1 MNGKSSTMT
10 RKTALKIGLGAGA
23 GLMWGRLPLFA
34 QNAAPIMRTIPS
46 SGEKLPAIGLGS
58 SRTFSVGSSDEERA
72 PIKEVLRLFAEMG
85 GTLLDTAPTYGRSE
99 AVAGDLAAEL
109 GLQDKI
115 FWATK
120 ISRARDRQASIAQME
135 TSMKR
140 FRSDHIELQQVHN
153 LGLTETHL
161 ATLREWKKEGRV
173 SYLGITTS
181 SLRQFDEVEKLL
193 KNETLDFVQLNYS
206 LGTRKAEER
215 LLPLAQDRGVAVL
228 VNRPFEAGRMFRAVS
243 GQNVPEWAAEF
254 EAKSWGQFFLKYV
267 LAHPAVTCPI
277 PATSKPGHLKDNM
290 GAMFGA
296 LPDQKMRKRME
307 DFFDAL

>member
-1 MNGKSSTMT
+1 MNDKSSTMT

-72 PIKEVLRLFAEMG
+72 PIKEVLRLFAELG

-290 GAMFGA
+290 GAMFGE

>member
-1 MNGKSSTMT
+1 MDRKSRTLT
-10 RKTALKIGLGAGA
+10 RRDVLKLGLGAGA
-23 GLMWGRLPLFA
+23 GVMLGRLPLLA
-34 QNAAPIMRTIPS
+34 QSATPILRTIPS

-58 SRTFSVGSSDEERA
+58 SRTFSVGSSAKDRG
-72 PIKEVLRLFAEMG
+72 PIKEVLRLFAELG

-120 ISRARDRQASIAQME
+120 ISRAGDRQAGIKQME
-135 TSMKR
+135 TSMER
-140 FRSDHIELQQVHN
+140 FRSDHIELEQVHN
-153 LGLTETHL
+153 LGLTNTHL
-161 ATLREWKKEGRV
+161 ATLREWKKAGRV

-206 LGTRKAEER
+206 LGTRQAEDR

-228 VNRPFEAGRMFRAVS
+228 VNRPFERGRMFRAVS
-243 GQNVPEWAAEF
+243 GQSVPEWAAEF
-254 EAKSWGQFFLKYV
+254 DAVSWGQFFLKYV
-267 LAHPAVTCPI
+267 LSHPAVTCPI
-277 PATSKPGHLKDNM
+277 PATSDPKHLKDNM
-290 GAMFGA
+290 GAMYGG
-296 LPDQKMRKRME
+296 LPDQKMRKRMV
-307 DFFDAL
+307 DFVDAL